1 MTENEE
7 VAYTFNSLFSSM
19 IDNLKIEYD
28 INRQANVSTHPDPV
42 LWAIETFKYQPN
54 ILEIKEYD

>member
-54 ILEIKEYD
+54 IFEIKEYD